1 MPCYIKYY
9 SPQGSVCTLY
19 LTQALPFPTLLSL
32 SDSALVFGLLQLLL
46 AAALVHPQHG
56 LVLQVGDDD

>member
-1 MPCYIKYY
+1 MHSVSHTRSSLSY
-9 SPQGSVCTLY
+9 S
-19 LTQALPFPTLLSL
+19 ALSL

>member
-1 MPCYIKYY
+1 MHSVSHTSSSFSY
-9 SPQGSVCTLY
+9 SV
-19 LTQALPFPTLLSL
+19 LSL